1 MHAAK
6 RYRLLNNVT
15 IVISIIGVA
24 IALLDSGFTLPMWLQ
39 QVFHI
44 FSGDYFF
51 RLCCDSRVTSIAK
64 SR

>member
-39 QVFHI
+39 QDFHI
-44 FSGDYFF
+44 F
-51 RLCCDSRVTSIAK
+51 
-64 SR
+64 